1 MENNMTTLD
10 MVNAAISGDKEAF
23 QAAFDATF
31 ANKVTD
37 ALEVKKVEIASSL
50 ITPEVETNEVE
61 TDQVEVDGGESS
73 DGSAEV
79 AADETSST

>member
-10 MVNAAISGDKEAF
+10 MVNAALSGDKEGF

-31 ANKVTD
+31 GEKVTD
-37 ALEVKKVEIASSL
+37 ALEVKKVEIASAL
-50 ITPEVETNEVE
+50 LTPEVETNEVQ
-61 TDQVEVDGGESS
+61 TDQVEVDGSESS

-79 AADETSST
+79 ADETSSD

>member
-1 MENNMTTLD
+1 METIDL
-10 MVNAAISGDKEAF
+10 VNAAIAGDQGAF
-23 QAAFDATF
+23 KAAFDSAM
-31 ANKVTD
+31 AARVTD

-50 ITPEVETNEVE
+50 LTPEVETNEVE

>member
-1 MENNMTTLD
+1 MTTLD

-31 ANKVTD
+31 ADKVTD

-50 ITPEVETNEVE
+50 ITPEVETNEVQ
-61 TDQVEVDGGESS
+61 TSQVEVDGSVEGSDESTN
-73 DGSAEV
+73 A
-79 AADETSST
+79 TSTENKTAS